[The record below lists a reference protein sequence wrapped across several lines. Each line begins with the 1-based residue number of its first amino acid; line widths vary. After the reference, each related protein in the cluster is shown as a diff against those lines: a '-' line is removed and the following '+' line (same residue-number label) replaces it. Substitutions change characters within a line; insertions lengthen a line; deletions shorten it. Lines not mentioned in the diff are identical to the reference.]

1 MQSGVLLPGVFAALP
16 SWMTTLLHRFGLVD
30 FVTLQRRL
38 ANALMQASQFIA
50 MQTFSIGQT
59 L

>member
-1 MQSGVLLPGVFAALP
+1 MFAALP